1 MIFTSERYTLPSAFL
16 HHDYGW
22 LMLQS
27 LPPYTGPH
35 ITHRNYHI
43 KYILD
48 GSAENI
54 FENKIIHLKKGQ
66 GIFIPPNK
74 EFTIISENGYRKLD
88 LVVSTHKANNIA
100 FQEFLR
106 LTNGDITVTTP
117 LNLALSYDELKHLI
131 TVPSNLNRALIKN
144 KSEYM
149 VLSVLEELARN
160 EQSEFKQKIEA
171 IINTENVNFNL
182 KTLCE
187 LTGYSQTHFE
197 RLMLKNFGC
206 SAIEYFN
213 RIRINKICSLL
224 RTTNLSLPEIAEKCG
239 FYDTS
244 HLNTF
249 FKKRMEI
256 TPGKY
261 RKGN

>member
-1 MIFTSERYTLPSAFL
+1 MPFTYEIFTLPKASL
-16 HHDYGW
+16 HPDYGW

-27 LPPYTGPH
+27 LPSGTRPH
-35 ITHRNYHI
+35 IAHRNYHV

-48 GSAENI
+48 GSAVNI
-54 FENKIIHLKKGQ
+54 FDGKEINLKKGQ
-66 GIFIPPNK
+66 AIFIPPNK
-74 EFTIISENGYRKLD
+74 EFTILTENGYQMLD
-88 LVVSTHKANNIA
+88 LVFSAHNKNNA
-100 FQEFLR
+100 VFQEFLR
-106 LTNGDITVTTP
+106 LTNGDITVTP
-117 LNLALSYDELKHLI
+117 PINLDLSYDELKHLI
-131 TVPSNLNRALIKN
+131 TVPSDLNRILIKN

-149 VLSVLEELARN
+149 SVSVLEEFARN

-171 IINTENVNFNL
+171 ITNNENVNFNL

-213 RIRINKICSLL
+213 RIRINKVCTLL
-224 RTTNLSLPEIAEKCG
+224 RATNLSLPEIAEKCG